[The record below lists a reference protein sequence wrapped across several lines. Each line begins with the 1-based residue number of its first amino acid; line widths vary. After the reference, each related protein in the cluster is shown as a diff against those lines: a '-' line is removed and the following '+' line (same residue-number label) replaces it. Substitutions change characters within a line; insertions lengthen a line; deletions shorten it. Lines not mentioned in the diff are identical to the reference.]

1 MPDRDVRSSAP
12 VRIADLGGWTDT
24 WFAGTG
30 VVCSLAV
37 QPGASVSIS
46 ATPGDGAVT
55 IDAADFGHRYALATG
70 RGRHPLLEAAVDEVG
85 LPAGVDA
92 VVRVSS
98 PIPPGAST
106 GTSAAVTVAL
116 VGALLLLRDGAVDR
130 AEVAATSHRIEAV
143 RLSRQTGIQDQL
155 AAVHGGVNRIDMADY
170 PSATVTPLAVAPTVL
185 AELQGR
191 LVLVFLGRTHVSSA
205 VHDEVIASLEG
216 ADPTDVDRRLE
227 PLRQAARDG
236 SSALEAGD
244 LGAYGAALVANTAA
258 QAALHPS
265 LVSADAW
272 RLFDAARSWGCV
284 GWKVNGAGGEG
295 GSVTLL
301 CGPEPGAR
309 SRVVDGLAAVHP
321 AFRAIDTT
329 LDTDGLRVWSA
340 GGPG

>member
-1 MPDRDVRSSAP
+1 MPVRDVRSSAP

-37 QPGASVSIS
+37 QPGASVRL
-46 ATPGDGAVT
+46 AVAPGDGDVVLEAV
-55 IDAADFGHRYALATG
+55 DFGDRYSLAEG

-85 LPAGVDA
+85 VPPGHDVAISVG
-92 VVRVSS
+92 S

-116 VGALLLLRDGAVDR
+116 VGALLFARDGHVDR
-130 AEVAATSHRIEAV
+130 ADVARTAHRVEAV
-143 RLSRQTGIQDQL
+143 RLGRQSGIQDQL
-155 AAVHGGVNRIDMADY
+155 AAVHGGANRIDMDAY
-170 PSATVTPLAVAPTVL
+170 PSARVTPLAVPAGVL
-185 AELQGR
+185 DELQRR

-205 VHDEVIASLEG
+205 VHEEVIASLEG
-216 ADPTDVDRRLE
+216 ASPAEVDERLE
-227 PLRQAARDG
+227 PLREAARRG
-236 SSALEAGD
+236 AATLVAGD
-244 LGAYGAALVANTAA
+244 LDAYGDALVANTAA

-265 LVSADAW
+265 LVSEDAR
-272 RLFDAARSWGCV
+272 RLFDAARSWGCR

-309 SRVVDGLAAVHP
+309 SRVVEALAGVDPGFA
-321 AFRAIDTT
+321 AIDTT
-329 LDTDGLRVWSA
+329 LDLAGLRVSA
-340 GGPG
+340 GDEVG